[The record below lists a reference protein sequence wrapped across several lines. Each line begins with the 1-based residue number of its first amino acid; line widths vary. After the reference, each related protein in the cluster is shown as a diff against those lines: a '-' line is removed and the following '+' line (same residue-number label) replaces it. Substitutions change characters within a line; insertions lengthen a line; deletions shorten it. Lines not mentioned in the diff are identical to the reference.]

1 MKLKNLLAVILAIA
15 PAALA
20 QPVAGLWQATLT
32 TRDAEVP
39 FRLEIAGNGAN
50 VQGWFFN
57 GDQKVHSTSGR
68 FENGK
73 LVLNFDQYASK
84 LEATLKNGVL
94 EGTYGRSR
102 VASRNAGRGANSF
115 RATINTPQ
123 PKGQPP
129 TFLRSMACGRFPSPR
144 AGSTGNLP
152 GASSCASPGRTSP
165 RPILRIDGDTGALTG
180 TYQDGKF
187 VLSHFS
193 GGRPARLEV
202 TPAGDGTLDL
212 VLRDGH
218 AEVAAGNRLKAV
230 RPAQARAQGLPVP
243 SDASLHTGVK
253 DPNERFHFRFPDLNG
268 QIVSDGDAR
277 FQGKV
282 VLVNVT
288 GSWCPNC
295 HDESPYLAE
304 LYRKYHKAGLEIVA
318 AEFRGGGATEGP
330 HPFARLREAVWNRV
344 SGIAWGHAG
353 PSECQATP
361 GGQSQLLADDV
372 LSGPQ
377 RPDPQGSR
385 RLRGPRH
392 RRVEYAP
399 EGGIHHRDRAPA
411 GGKGRALGFAKSGR
425 GALAG
430 SISRR
435 THEHANKQAQI
446 RAEYSGRRSSRSI
459 PAGSGGCIGS
469 RRARPERGHRLPGTR
484 STGGSLD
491 SGECHPTACWNCL
504 ALRAR

>member
-1 MKLKNLLAVILAIA
+1 MKLKNILAVILAIA

-39 FRLEIAGNGAN
+39 FRLEIAGDGAN

-84 LEATLKNGVL
+84 LEATLNNGVL

-102 VASRNAGRGANSF
+102 AASSTAGRGGNSF
-115 RATINTPQ
+115 RATIYTPQ
-123 PKGQPP
+123 PKAAAADVPSIDGLWEIPLTQSRKRGE
-129 TFLRSMACGRFPSPR
+129 FSWRFIVRQS
-144 AGSTGNLP
+144 
-152 GASSCASPGRTSP
+152 GADISAA
-165 RPILRIDGDTGALTG
+165 ILRIDGDTGALTG

-218 AEVAAGNRLKAV
+218 AEVAPGNRLKAL

-253 DPNERFHFRFPDLNG
+253 DPNERFHFRFPDLSG

-318 AEFRGGGATEGP
+318 LNFEEEEQLKDPT
-330 HPFARLREAVWNRV
+330 RLRAYVKQYGIEYPVLLGGTQDEVNAKLPQAVNLNSWPTTFFQDRSGRIRRV
-344 SGIAWGHAG
+344 HVGFAG
-353 PSECQATP
+353 PAT
-361 GGQSQLLADDV
+361 GELNTLLKEEFTTEIERLLAEKAV
-372 LSGPQ
+372 PLVSQ
-377 RPDPQGSR
+377 NQG
-385 RLRGPRH
+385 
-392 RRVEYAP
+392 
-399 EGGIHHRDRAPA
+399 
-411 GGKGRALGFAKSGR
+411 
-425 GALAG
+425 
-430 SISRR
+430 
-435 THEHANKQAQI
+435 T
-446 RAEYSGRRSSRSI
+446 
-459 PAGSGGCIGS
+459 
-469 RRARPERGHRLPGTR
+469 AR
-484 STGGSLD
+484 
-491 SGECHPTACWNCL
+491 
-504 ALRAR
+504 